1 MTDGRNPNVV
11 RYDGR
16 GYGYFS
22 LIKPDDKDEEY
33 CPCGD
38 LPLRLCECDE
48 PVVYD
53 GAMDLTDED

>member
-1 MTDGRNPNVV
+1 MAS
-11 RYDGR
+11 YDGR

-22 LIKPDDKDEEY
+22 LIKPNDKDEEY

-48 PVVYD
+48 QMRYLED
-53 GAMDLTDED
+53 DLDLTDED

>member
-1 MTDGRNPNVV
+1 MV

-22 LIKPDDKDEEY
+22 LIKPGDKDEEY

-38 LPLRLCECDE
+38 LPLRLCECSTE
-48 PVVYD
+48 WENYD
-53 GAMDLTDED
+53 DDLYPTDED